1 MTTIDL
7 RQQLSRRERQIMDV
21 VYRLGEATVTDVRDR
36 LPDPPTTSAVR
47 ATLHLLERKGTLRH
61 RREGQKNVYL
71 PAHSRDR
78 VGRNALQH
86 LVRTFFDGS
95 RERAMAALV
104 DPEDLTAEE
113 IDALAKIVERAR
125 KEGSGR

>member
-1 MTTIDL
+1 MANHDP
-7 RQQLSRRERQIMDV
+7 RQQLSRRERQIMDIIF
-21 VYRLGEATVTDVRDR
+21 RLGEATVTEVRDL

-47 ATLHLLERKGTLRH
+47 ATLHLLERKGSVRH
-61 RREGQKNVYL
+61 RTEGQKNVYL

-104 DPEDLTAEE
+104 DSEELTAEE
-113 IDALAKIVERAR
+113 IDALAEIVEKAR
-125 KEGSGR
+125 KEDSRG